1 MSRERRWVLFAFVA
15 SVLLAAA
22 VWRWSGALPTG
33 GIVTSR
39 PSGERA
45 PVTADRAPSSVGPP
59 ANVHDAGSF
68 RPPSATVHDRAV
80 RDDIRAR
87 ILAAWLSTLPEV
99 DAGFDAGLAV
109 QLPMPVLD
117 GGTVDPAYLRERIR
131 EDFVPMARQCYEQLL
146 GRRPD
151 ASGRA
156 LTEFVIIGDERLGGV
171 VDEVSVQPDDGG
183 LADEGF
189 ATCLRESMYT
199 VAFRPPPGRGSLRVR
214 YPFIFRPEDS
224 GVAR

>member
-1 MSRERRWVLFAFVA
+1 MLFAFVA

-33 GIVTSR
+33 GVAMPL
-39 PSGERA
+39 PSEERA
-45 PVTADRAPSSVGPP
+45 SVTADRGSSSVGSQEITR
-59 ANVHDAGSF
+59 DAGSF
-68 RPPSATVHDRAV
+68 RPPSSTVHDRAV

-87 ILAAWLSTLPEV
+87 ILAAWLAALPVV
-99 DAGFDAGLAV
+99 DSGFDAGLAV

-117 GGTVDPAYLRERIR
+117 GGTVDPAYLRERIQ
-131 EDFVPMARQCYEQLL
+131 EDFVPMARACYEQLL

-156 LTEFVIIGDERLGGV
+156 LAEFVIIGDERLGGV

>member
-1 MSRERRWVLFAFVA
+1 MSRERRWVLFVFVA

-33 GIVTSR
+33 GVATTLPR
-39 PSGERA
+39 EERSA
-45 PVTADRAPSSVGPP
+45 VTADRGPSSVGSQ
-59 ANVHDAGSF
+59 AITRDAGSF

-87 ILAAWLSTLPEV
+87 ILAAWLTTLPEV
-99 DAGFDAGLAV
+99 DSGFDAGLAV

-117 GGTVDPAYLRERIR
+117 GGTVDPAYLRERIQ
-131 EDFVPMARQCYEQLL
+131 EDFVPMARACYEQLL

-156 LTEFVIIGDERLGGV
+156 LAEFVIIGDERLGGV
-171 VDEVSVQPDDGG
+171 VDEVSVRPDDGG

-224 GVAR
+224 GTGR

>member
-1 MSRERRWVLFAFVA
+1 MPRERRWMLFAFVA

-33 GIVTSR
+33 GIATPR
-39 PSGERA
+39 PTVERTA
-45 PVTADRAPSSVGPP
+45 VLADRGSSSEAASTAPR
-59 ANVHDAGSF
+59 DAGSF
-68 RPPSATVHDRAV
+68 RPPTGTVHDRAV

-87 ILAAWLSTLPEV
+87 ILAAWLSSLPQV
-99 DAGFDAGLAV
+99 DSGFDAGLAL

-117 GGTVDPAYLRERIR
+117 GGTVDPAYLRERIT
-131 EDFVPMARQCYEQLL
+131 EDFVPMARACYEQLL

-156 LTEFVIIGDERLGGV
+156 LTEFVILGDDRLGGV
-171 VDEVSVQPDDGG
+171 VDEVSVQPGDGG

-214 YPFIFRPEDS
+214 YPFTFRPDGS
-224 GVAR
+224 DAGR